1 MRFAL
6 CALWM
11 VCGSHA
17 MAQQADPIISQIR
30 NLVQQGKNSDAI
42 ALAGS
47 LLKMPVGTQI
57 AVQKNLLVNAGVCG
71 EAILACLKAPELQK
85 KAKSWRDEGDAFFE
99 AGQLDHALLLWQRAW
114 VLNATAAS
122 WLNKPESEL
131 GEIPHQ
137 DWFRWLLMDFFQ
149 EPTRF
154 YYHPELGEFL
164 KKHGRETVEFLG
176 QQANYEEVFF
186 KLESRRNPQIREP
199 ASSFRWNSTR
209 NPHAGGKLLPEEL
222 SSWCSD
228 GPGIKLSVALPEQ
241 VKSSSGNGSS
251 SNAFGLTWK
260 NQLLFQDSTSLRSVN
275 FENGSVNTIWGEP
288 SGMVDD
294 SMGLEPSLCLASPD
308 RMFAILGVKPT
319 ENQPKALPET
329 RILAVQ
335 MERNQSRLL
344 YASQAPGESSRWI
357 SGPLVLGNR
366 VVAVAKSRMQGK
378 ELHRVHVMN
387 SQSATLDVLST
398 LDLPAENNSD
408 ARVAVPVQL
417 AGFGSILLVSTASRL
432 LAIDLEKNIQLW
444 SKIYPSTA
452 AKVSKKPANRILAH
466 QGLIYHLSEGGL
478 VIECISLQT
487 GLTMWRREIGEAFS
501 ILGTSCGNLLVEP
514 SRGIRALNL
523 RTGQDASGWQTPNDF
538 GNIHSEGSGFFSEK
552 YYYWPTNHGLLVL
565 DCQTGRPAADV
576 TLFSKVGRGSVF
588 YCNRGLIVVN
598 DSQIILYSKPE
609 YSGTKLMMPSD
620 HGKKLGAL
628 FP

>member
-1 MRFAL
+1 MRFAM
-6 CALWM
+6 CASLIF
-11 VCGSHA
+11 CGSLA
-17 MAQQADPIISQIR
+17 FAQQPDPIISQIR
-30 NLVQQGKNSDAI
+30 NLVQQGKNNDAMT
-42 ALAGS
+42 LAGT
-47 LLKMPVGTQI
+47 LLKMPASSQI
-57 AVQKNLLVNAGVCG
+57 PVQKNLLVNAGVCG
-71 EAILACLKAPELQK
+71 EAILACLKGPELQK

-99 AGQLDHALLLWQRAW
+99 AGQLEHALLLWQRAW
-114 VLNATAAS
+114 VLNATGAH
-122 WLNKPESEL
+122 WLNNPELEF

-137 DWFRWLLMDFFQ
+137 DWFRWLLLDLFQ
-149 EPTRF
+149 EPFRF
-154 YYHPELGEFL
+154 YTQPELGEFL
-164 KKHGRETVEFLG
+164 KKHGKETTEFLG
-176 QQANYEEVFF
+176 RQASYKEVFLE
-186 KLESRRNPQIREP
+186 LESRSHPRMTKS
-199 ASSFRWNSTR
+199 ASSFRWNATR
-209 NPHAGGKLLPEEL
+209 NPQAGGKLLPEEL

-228 GPGIKLSVALPEQ
+228 GPAVKLSVALPEQ

-294 SMGLEPSLCLASPD
+294 SMGLEPSLCMAAPD
-308 RMFAILGVKPT
+308 RMFAILGVNPK
-319 ENQPKALPET
+319 ENLPET

-344 YASQAPGESSRWI
+344 YASPAPGESSRWV

-366 VVAVAKSRMQGK
+366 VVAVAKTRVQGK
-378 ELHRVHVMN
+378 ELYRVHVMN
-387 SQSATLDVLST
+387 SQSAVLDVLST
-398 LDLPAENNSD
+398 LDLPAESNPD
-408 ARVAVPVQL
+408 ARFALPVQL

-478 VIECISLQT
+478 EIECVSLQT

-538 GNIHSEGSGFFSEK
+538 GNIHSEGRGFFSEK

-598 DSQIILYSKPE
+598 DSQISLYSKPE